1 MDNEIPHNHQKNSR
15 QLILP
20 VSGMSCA
27 SCAAN
32 IEKKLSTLPG
42 VKSAAV
48 NFAAENA
55 SVLYD
60 EKEIS
65 PETLITRVESM
76 GYKVPLERAAFLI
89 KGISCASCVAR
100 VETALRALPGV
111 IRANVNFA
119 TQEAMVDFSPGA
131 LSHSK
136 IISAIEKAGDYKAEA
151 LKSGDAGFDDGASK
165 RAEFVSLRNKL
176 IFSAALTLP
185 VAWLSM
191 RGMFSGGAAHHPQTP
206 NLLLFFLSTPVMFWA
221 GSGFFKGFYKS
232 ALNRAADMNTLVA
245 VGTSAAYIY
254 SAAATFAPGLFS
266 EAGKHPD
273 VYYETACVIITLIL
287 FGRMLEARAK
297 DRTTE
302 AIRRLMGLRP
312 ATARV
317 ERDGSI
323 IEVPI
328 EDVAVGD
335 VVVVK
340 PGERIP
346 VDGVVVGGSS
356 AVDES
361 MLTGE
366 SAPVE
371 KSVGD
376 EATGATVNSTGSLR
390 IKAARIGDDTALSQI
405 IRLVREAQGSKAPI
419 QRMADRVAA
428 VFAPVVI
435 AIAALSFAVWYFAAQ
450 QPFQFSMLIFI
461 SVLIIACPCALGL
474 ATPTA
479 IMVGSGR
486 GASMGILIR
495 KSEALE
501 IAGRLTT
508 VVFDKTGTLT
518 RGKPSVADIVPAPGI
533 DEREVVSV
541 AASVESDSEHPIA
554 SAIIIRASEMGV
566 PTVKAA
572 SFKAEPGLGA
582 EAEVSGI
589 RSAVGNEKFMK
600 MKNISFASMAGAL
613 EKLYS
618 EGKTLVYVSKGESPI
633 GVIAVS
639 DTMKENAAEATAE
652 LKRIG
657 LDVVMLTGDN
667 ARAAQAIAAKAGITR
682 VVAEVAPGGK
692 ADVINRLRAD
702 GEIVAMVGDGI
713 NDAPALAA
721 ADIGIALGSG
731 TDIAMQAAGATLIR
745 DDLMVV
751 PAAIKLSRA
760 TLKTIKMNLFWAF
773 AYNVA
778 GIPVAAGILYPFFGF
793 TLNPMVASAAM
804 ALSSVSVV
812 TNSLLLAK
820 KRI

>member
-1 MDNEIPHNHQKNSR
+1 
-15 QLILP
+15 
-20 VSGMSCA
+20 MSCA

-32 IEKKLSTLPG
+32 IEKRLSSLSG
-42 VKSAAV
+42 VKSAVV
-48 NFAAENA
+48 NFASENA
-55 SVLYD
+55 SVSYND
-60 EKEIS
+60 KEVS
-65 PETLITRVESM
+65 PETLIARVESM
-76 GYKVPLERAAFLI
+76 GYKVQVERTSFRI
-89 KGISCASCVAR
+89 KGMSCASCVAR
-100 VETALRALPGV
+100 VEAALRDLPGV
-111 IRANVNFA
+111 IRASVNFA
-119 TQEAMVDFSPGA
+119 SQETMVDYAPGA
-131 LSHSK
+131 LTNAG
-136 IISAIEKAGDYKAEA
+136 IIAAIEKAGDYKAEA
-151 LKSGDAGFDDGASK
+151 IEDSSSAGFDDGDAK
-165 RAEFVSLRNKL
+165 RAEFAALRNKF
-176 IFSAALTLP
+176 IFSAAFTLP

-191 RGMFSGGAAHHPQTP
+191 RGMFGAGAAHHEQTP
-206 NLLLFFLSTPVMFWA
+206 NLLLFILATPVMFWA
-221 GSGFFKGFYKS
+221 GGGFFKGFYKS
-232 ALNRAADMNTLVA
+232 ALNHSADMNTLVA

-312 ATARV
+312 PTARV
-317 ERDGSI
+317 ERNDGI
-323 IEVPI
+323 VEVPI

-335 VVVVK
+335 IVVVK
-340 PGERIP
+340 PGESIP
-346 VDGVVVGGSS
+346 VDGVVVEGAS

-366 SAPVE
+366 SLPVE
-371 KSVGD
+371 KAPGD
-376 EATGATVNSTGSLR
+376 TTTGATVNSTGSLR
-390 IKAARIGDDTALSQI
+390 IKATKIGDDTALSQI

-419 QRMADRVAA
+419 QRIADRVAA

-435 AIAALSFAVWYFAAQ
+435 AIAAMSFALWYFAAQ
-450 QPFQFSMLIFI
+450 QSFQFSMLIFI

-479 IMVGSGR
+479 IMVGTGR

-533 DEREVVSV
+533 DESEVLSV

-554 SAIIIRASEMGV
+554 SAIIARASESGV
-566 PTVKAA
+566 TVKKPS

-582 EAEVSGI
+582 EAEVAGVY
-589 RSAVGNEKFMK
+589 SAVGNDKFMR
-600 MKNISFASMAGAL
+600 MKNISFDSMSDAL
-613 EKLYS
+613 KKLYS
-618 EGKTLVYVSKGESPI
+618 EGKTLVYVSKGASPL
-633 GVIAVS
+633 GVIAVA
-639 DTMKENAAEATAE
+639 DTLKDNAAMATAE
-652 LKRIG
+652 LTRAG

-667 ARAAQAIAAKAGITR
+667 KRAAEAIAAKAGITR
-682 VVAEVAPGGK
+682 VFAEVAPAGK
-692 ADVINRLRAD
+692 ADVINKLRAD

-731 TDIAMQAAGATLIR
+731 TDIAMKAAGATLLR
-745 DDLMVV
+745 DDLMGV

-793 TLNPMVASAAM
+793 TLNPMIASAAM

-812 TNSLLLAK
+812 TNSLMLSK